1 MLSERLGFWGSR
13 KGAKFAKALLSMTDA
28 LINACF
34 AKLVATA
41 PGGAPGSIRLESI

>member
-1 MLSERLGFWGSR
+1 MLSERSGFSQRR

-28 LINACF
+28 LINVCL

-41 PGGAPGSIRLESI
+41 PGGVPGSIRLESI